1 MVQRAREGEW
11 GGALVMA
18 LLLLVLAGVIGG
30 ALALSLA
37 SEQLIAAH
45 HHTTAELRLAADA
58 GLARAQAEIATM
70 ASWNDVLQGRT
81 LSSCRDT
88 TLQPRQADGRVLDL
102 AGLTVALQRTTDA
115 LAPWGADNPR
125 WRLFAYGPL
134 DLMTGAAPDGRVTP
148 YVVVWL
154 ADDQADGDGD
164 ALTDANDAVWLR
176 AEAFGLGSARAAL
189 EATIRRPAPYPS
201 ALRVVSWRFAA
212 F

>member
-1 MVQRAREGEW
+1 MVRRGRQRES

-18 LLLLVLAGVIGG
+18 LLLLVLAGVVGG

-45 HHTTAELRLAADA
+45 HHTAAELRLAADA
-58 GLARAQAEIATM
+58 GLARAQAEIARL
-70 ASWNDVLQGRT
+70 ASWSDVLQGRV
-81 LSSCRDT
+81 LSSCRDS
-88 TLQPRQADGRVLDL
+88 TLQPRQADGRMLDL
-102 AGLTVALQRTTDA
+102 AGLTAVLQRTTDV

-134 DLMTGAAPDGRVTP
+134 DLVTGAAPDGRVTP
-148 YVVVWL
+148 YVVVWV

-164 ALTDANDAVWLR
+164 ALTDANGTVWLR
-176 AEAFGLGSARAAL
+176 AEAFGLGPARAAL
-189 EATIRRPAPYPS
+189 EATIHRPAPYPS
-201 ALRVVSWRFAA
+201 ALRVVSWRFAG